1 MIFSIIVFLNN
12 LFNQNEGRI
21 FFQLILILI
30 ISASLFSVFSNR
42 KLISQTTYRRAI
54 LSEVLVLGLELLYLI
69 GSCLNFYRVVS
80 LDAILLSYFPFIFS
94 FSALWI
100 IWLWC
105 FPLAS
110 MKSDSPK
117 FVLGIALILI
127 FFIQLFFDYVVRIR
141 NIEITALFNIMW
153 SLTTLVILIL
163 GFILLVINHSFN
175 WFFGCIFTLIHLA
188 GFLVTQIFPGIS
200 PQQNIG
206 ILLFSQIFAY
216 LIMPVLSQSF
226 VFTTFSEEKQV
237 INNLPIAS
245 KKMKI
250 LPTQKVFQAWL
261 NLAIKNQD
269 ILIANEFLKCLA
281 LTFHADLALLLAPS
295 NQQDDLN
302 ITSGFSNKKNKL
314 VFPLPIDRNC
324 NSFFEGYIKD
334 DKPFYL
340 STEDYFPTDL
350 KYFLNL
356 IKVPQPVNILFFPI
370 KLSVQSNNTFC
381 ILLFSSLL
389 RWDKNHLDY
398 LRSVKDEMVL
408 ILQKIFPGNEI
419 TKQQSNNSISSIVTE
434 KKSIYSK
441 IGPDETNDVKI
452 LRLESELKLA
462 LEEYARVQKL
472 LEENNQRSNT
482 GRN

>member
-1 MIFSIIVFLNN
+1 MSSTFVFLNN
-12 LFNQNEGRI
+12 LFSQNEGRI
-21 FFQLILILI
+21 FFQLILVLL
-30 ISASLFSVFSNR
+30 ISANLITIHSNR

-54 LSEVLVLGLELLYLI
+54 SSVLLILGLELLFLL
-69 GSCLNFYRVVS
+69 GLNLNFLGV
-80 LDAILLSYFPFIFS
+80 LPFETFLISYFQFIFS

-117 FVLGIALILI
+117 FVFGMALTLI
-127 FFIQLFFDYVVRIR
+127 FLIQLFFDYVFRII
-141 NIEITALFNIMW
+141 NIEIATFTNIIW
-153 SLTTLVILIL
+153 FLTTLVILVF
-163 GFILLVINHSFN
+163 GFVLLIINHHFN
-175 WFFGCIFTLIHLA
+175 WFFGCIFTLIYLA
-188 GFLVTQIFPGIS
+188 GLLATQFFPGITQS
-200 PQQNIG
+200 QNNA
-206 ILLFSQIFAY
+206 ILLFSQIIAFTF
-216 LIMPVLSQSF
+216 LPVLSQSF
-226 VFTTFSEEKQV
+226 VYTALTEEKQV

-245 KKMKI
+245 KKMPI
-250 LPTQKVFQAWL
+250 LPAQNVFKSWL
-261 NLAIKNQD
+261 SLAIKNQD
-269 ILIANEFLKCLA
+269 ILIANEFFKCLA

-302 ITSGFSNKKNKL
+302 ITSGFSNKKSTL
-314 VFPLPIDRNC
+314 VFPLPIDRDC
-324 NSFFEGYIKD
+324 NRFFEGYIKD

-340 STEDYFPTDL
+340 STEDYFPNDL

-356 IKVPQPVNILFFPI
+356 INVPQPVNILFFPI
-370 KLSVQSNNTFC
+370 KLSIQSNNTFG

-408 ILQKIFPGNEI
+408 ILQKIFPVNVT
-419 TKQQSNNSISSIVTE
+419 TKQQSNNSLSFIDTE

-441 IGPDETNDVKI
+441 IGPDETNDIKI

-472 LEENNQRSNT
+472 LEEKNSKVKY
-482 GRN
+482 G